1 MPLTYPNKR
10 LISNQDTC
18 QFDFRYILRIYEP
31 EEDKSKSL
39 EIKYCK
45 IVCVLDIM
53 HTVKTSFLTIIIY
66 SLF

>member
-1 MPLTYPNKR
+1 M
-10 LISNQDTC
+10 SNQDTC

-53 HTVKTSFLTIIIY
+53 PTVKKSFLTIIIY